1 MKYILTL
8 TLLISC
14 TLGHAQLNVFEIV
27 SSSSSTGHI
36 VDIAMNFD
44 LTSTL
49 EESPNV
55 SLFAPS
61 DAAIE
66 SYATSLDMDLETFL
80 TSNKALELMQ
90 YHLALSETVLFSEW
104 ESGNSIMTELGTSM
118 SITSGD
124 LGNFANDTP
133 MLVTD
138 FLAVN
143 GVVHLTDGVIMP
155 SLTTSQWLS
164 ASPSH
169 NYANIAL
176 QNSGISAEFEALGTL
191 TFFAPTDG
199 AILDYIDANDL
210 TIVELLYGEGLEDFI
225 RMHWIEN
232 DLLAA
237 VDLLETTSIQA
248 SSGETLYVTLGLNG
262 ELSIN
267 NAEVQNAD
275 YLIHNAMVHS
285 VDAVIQPNYFISD
298 ALTDEGL
305 TLLNTLLEA
314 TGLLETLATPG
325 SMTLFAPNDSA
336 VLAFLDSN
344 ELDLESVL
352 ADEETSAAILY
363 HLTQGL
369 YMSSDLEDGMSLT
382 MASGETLDVTISE
395 TEIHVAN
402 GLVIQAD
409 IATDNGYLHIVDAV
423 LLPPVEGCMD
433 ESACNYDSE
442 AVIDD
447 GSCYS
452 LDVTYEI
459 TNNVCVDG
467 MDGTL
472 QIQTID
478 IDSGLIFSLDAF
490 GGMEPLVNTT
500 GSFEALGAGEY
511 GVMVTDSLGCS
522 TSWTVEI
529 TSPDGDPLVLN
540 TNITG
545 NDGSLE
551 ITGGSEPYSVIW
563 YELGTL
569 EEVDPEDLVAG
580 DYLVVVIDALGCKV
594 VDEVNI
600 EPLSDVTGAAVLS
613 MTLFP
618 NPAQD
623 AIQIGNMDIGLKSI
637 DVIHSSGQTAMSQT
651 LSANSSIELN
661 ISALSPGV
669 YLIRVQSANSTQLR
683 KVILTD

>member
-551 ITGGSEPYSVIW
+551 ITGGSEPYSVFW

-651 LSANSSIELN
+651 LSVNSSIELN

-683 KVILTD
+683 RVILTD